1 MNTKKP
7 LAVLLSAVLAL
18 TLAACGAKTDSEP
31 LPTATPEVTATPEPT
46 ATPEEAMA
54 EETNADTNDVDEN
67 SQESFGPGAHVKLEG
82 ATKTTY
88 PGTDVEALEKDGV
101 YYTVFSDG
109 TTDGSYYVIDN
120 EGNLSV
126 ELPWMG
132 ELQQQP
138 DDDATDKVVDAL
150 NDSEYNN
157 YVQSLVDKYGG

>member
-1 MNTKKP
+1 MNTKKT
-7 LAVLLSAVLAL
+7 LAVLLSAALAL

-67 SQESFGPGAHVKLEG
+67 SQESFGPGAHVELEG

-138 DDDATDKVVDAL
+138 DDDATDIAKDYL
-150 NDSEYNN
+150 DSGDWKQYIG
-157 YVQSLVDKYGG
+157 KYGN

>member
-1 MNTKKP
+1 MMNTKKP
-7 LAVLLSAVLAL
+7 LAVLLSAALAL
-18 TLAACGAKTDSEP
+18 TLAACGAKADSEP

-46 ATPEEAMA
+46 ATPEEAKA

-132 ELQQQP
+132 ELQQP
-138 DDDATDKVVDAL
+138 DDDATDIAKDYL
-150 NDSEYNN
+150 DSGDWKQYIG
-157 YVQSLVDKYGG
+157 KYGN